1 MPIWEK
7 PMLQVD
13 GIDVYYGDVQV
24 LKGVTLDVQEK
35 ELVAVIGA
43 NGAGKTT
50 LIKTISGLMKPR
62 KGSILF
68 EEKRISE
75 INAHEIVALGIVQV
89 PEGRLLFPEMTV
101 RENLEM
107 GGYLLNSS
115 QLLNERLQSV
125 YELFPVLCEREKQ
138 IAGTMSGGEQQ
149 MIAVG
154 RALMSSPKM
163 IMFDEPSLGLAP
175 KLVQSIFEMVV
186 RINKELGITVLL
198 VEQNVQHSCQISDR
212 AFVIENGQV
221 VLQGSGPDML
231 ENDHVRRAYL
241 GL

>member
-1 MPIWEK
+1 
-7 PMLQVD
+7 MLQVE

-24 LKGVTLDVQEK
+24 LKKVMLDVKEK

-50 LIKTISGLMKPR
+50 LIKTISGLLKPR
-62 KGSILF
+62 QGSILF
-68 EEKRISE
+68 HGKCISD
-75 INAHEIVALGIVQV
+75 INANRVVAQGIVQV

-107 GGYLLNSS
+107 GGYTVRSKEALNRSLL
-115 QLLNERLQSV
+115 SV
-125 YELFPVLCEREKQ
+125 YELFPVLHERENQ
-138 IAGTMSGGEQQ
+138 AAGTMSGGEQQ
-149 MIAVG
+149 MVAVG
-154 RALMSSPKM
+154 RAMMSAPKM

-212 AFVIENGQV
+212 AFVIENGEV
-221 VLQGSGPDML
+221 VLQGSGLEML